1 MISRLSDIGSNLA
14 GASLIILI
22 PSINFC
28 LLAVYMMEN
37 VSFIM
42 IKIVV
47 CKTATS

>member
-14 GASLIILI
+14 GAPLIILI

-37 VSFIM
+37 VSI